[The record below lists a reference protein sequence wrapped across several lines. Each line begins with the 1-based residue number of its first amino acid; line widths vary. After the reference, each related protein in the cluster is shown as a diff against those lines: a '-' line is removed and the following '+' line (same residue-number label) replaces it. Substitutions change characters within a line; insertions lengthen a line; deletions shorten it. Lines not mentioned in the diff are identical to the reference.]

1 MRKTYSLIAL
11 AAVLALAVPIL
22 AQAPAPAPQK
32 TPDVSGVW
40 LVTLQSPQGEMTQEA
55 TFTQEKEALKVS
67 MTSPMGTDMKGEG
80 TIKGQELQWTL
91 TISTPNGEFALG
103 FKAKL
108 DGEAMTGDVQMGDFG
123 SSTFTAKKKKS

>member
-1 MRKTYSLIAL
+1 MRKPSLSIAV
-11 AAVLALAVPIL
+11 AVLALTLSAF
-22 AQAPAPAPQK
+22 AQAPAPQK

-40 LVTLQSPQGEMTQEA
+40 LVTMQSPQGEMTQEA
-55 TFTQEKEALKVS
+55 TFTQDKEALKVS

-91 TISTPNGEFALG
+91 TISTPNGDFALG

-108 DGEAMTGDVQMGDFG
+108 DGDAMTGEVQMGDFG
-123 SSTFTAKKKKS
+123 NSTFTAKKKK

>member
-1 MRKTYSLIAL
+1 MRKPSLSIAV
-11 AAVLALAVPIL
+11 AVLALTVSAF
-22 AQAPAPAPQK
+22 AQAPAPQK

-40 LVTLQSPQGEMTQEA
+40 LVTLQTPQGEMTQEA
-55 TFTQEKEALKVS
+55 TFTQDKEALKVS

-91 TISTPNGEFALG
+91 TISTPNGDFALG

-108 DGEAMTGDVQMGDFG
+108 DGDAMTGEVQMGDFG
-123 SSTFTAKKKKS
+123 NSTFIAKKKK

>member
-1 MRKTYSLIAL
+1 MRKTHSLIAL
-11 AAVLALAVPIL
+11 AAILALAVPVL
-22 AQAPAPAPQK
+22 AQAPAPQK

-40 LVTLQSPQGEMTQEA
+40 LVTMQSPQGEMTQEA
-55 TFTQEKEALKVS
+55 TFTQDKEALKIS

-80 TIKGQELQWTL
+80 TIKGQELQWNL
-91 TISTPNGEFALG
+91 TISTPNGEFTLG

-108 DGEAMTGDVQMGDFG
+108 DGDAMTGDVQMGDFG

>member
-11 AAVLALAVPIL
+11 AAILALAVPVL
-22 AQAPAPAPQK
+22 AQAPVPAPQK

-55 TFTQEKEALKVS
+55 TFTQDKEALKVS